1 MWIVQLALRRPYAFI
16 AASLLIAILGV
27 VSALRMP
34 TDIFPFIN
42 LPVVSVI
49 WAYNGLP
56 AEEVENRITT
66 ICERAITTVTSDVE
80 HIESSSLNGLSII
93 KVYLHQRA
101 DVGRAVGTI
110 ASLCQTLLRVY
121 PQGTTPPLIT
131 SFNASDVPIL
141 QLGLGSKTLSESE
154 LFDLGLNFIRTGL
167 SGVPGASIPLPY
179 GGKQRQVMVDL
190 DPQALQ
196 AKGLSATDVATALNS
211 QSIIIPSGSVKIG
224 DTEYAVQLNGA
235 PDTIETFNNL
245 PVKRVNGATILLKDI
260 AQVHDGYAVQT
271 NIVHADGRR
280 SSMINVL
287 RSGGAS
293 TIAVVQGIKDALP
306 RVLAGLPTELKV
318 ETLSDQSIFVRA
330 AVDQV
335 IHEAIT
341 AACLTALLILLLLGS
356 FRSTFIVVTSIP
368 LSILTSLIC
377 LQLTGQTINT
387 MTLGGFALA
396 VGMLVD
402 DATVEVE
409 NIHRNTAMGKG
420 IVQAILDGAE
430 QIAVPTF
437 VSTLSIC
444 IVFVPVILLSE
455 PARSLFVPLGMAV
468 VFAMMASYLLSRTIV
483 PVMAQAL
490 LRHEHHGQAESGSTR
505 SKRSLFSAIHLFVEG
520 GFEKLRGSYRE
531 LLAFALEHRVKCL
544 IAFCAFY
551 ISAAAL
557 VPFIGQDFF
566 PQVDSGQLRLHVTV
580 PTGTRIEETER
591 IFLKIESAIREL
603 IPHEDLKAILDNIGL
618 PTSGINLAYGDN
630 LTISNF
636 DGEILVSLAPEHKES
651 SAHYARALRTMFKER
666 FPECGLFFQPADIV
680 SQILNAGLP
689 APIDV
694 QVTGKKKQVNY
705 EIAKAVKERL
715 EKIPG
720 AVDVTLHQITD
731 SPQLKLDV
739 DRARATE
746 LGLSERDV
754 ASSLLINLS
763 SSFQVAPTFWVNP
776 QNGVNYNV
784 AVQTPTHRL
793 ASVEDL
799 MRTELTGANPAPG
812 TSSQMLS
819 NLAKLSRGSTPAVV
833 NHYRI
838 QPVYDI
844 YVNVQDRDLGGVV
857 SDIKKVL
864 QEFEPQLP
872 KGSYFVVRGQAEA
885 MNSAFTGLLGG
896 IAFALILVYL
906 LLVINFHSWIDPVII
921 LMAIPGAFAGIVWG
935 LFATATTLS
944 VPALMGAMMSIG
956 VASANSIL
964 MITFANDELE
974 AGRSAK
980 ESALNAGYTRF
991 RPVLMTALAMV
1002 IGTLPMALGLGEGGS
1017 QNAPLGRA
1025 VIGGLLSATL
1035 STLFFVPVIFSLVR
1049 ARTKPGHGHGG
1060 HPQDDPGPDFNS
1072 PGPARQNDDKEDSAA
1087 HNLALRQ

>member
-1 MWIVQLALRRPYAFI
+1 
-16 AASLLIAILGV
+16 
-27 VSALRMP
+27 
-34 TDIFPFIN
+34 
-42 LPVVSVI
+42 
-49 WAYNGLP
+49 
-56 AEEVENRITT
+56 
-66 ICERAITTVTSDVE
+66 
-80 HIESSSLNGLSII
+80 
-93 KVYLHQRA
+93 
-101 DVGRAVGTI
+101 
-110 ASLCQTLLRVY
+110 
-121 PQGTTPPLIT
+121 
-131 SFNASDVPIL
+131 
-141 QLGLGSKTLSESE
+141 
-154 LFDLGLNFIRTGL
+154 
-167 SGVPGASIPLPY
+167 
-179 GGKQRQVMVDL
+179 
-190 DPQALQ
+190 
-196 AKGLSATDVATALNS
+196 
-211 QSIIIPSGSVKIG
+211 
-224 DTEYAVQLNGA
+224 
-235 PDTIETFNNL
+235 
-245 PVKRVNGATILLKDI
+245 
-260 AQVHDGYAVQT
+260 
-271 NIVHADGRR
+271 
-280 SSMINVL
+280 
-287 RSGGAS
+287 
-293 TIAVVQGIKDALP
+293 
-306 RVLAGLPTELKV
+306 
-318 ETLSDQSIFVRA
+318 
-330 AVDQV
+330 
-335 IHEAIT
+335 
-341 AACLTALLILLLLGS
+341 LLLLGS

-409 NIHRNTAMGKG
+409 NIHRNMAMGKG

-490 LRHEHHGQAESGSTR
+490 LRHEHHGQAESGSTS

-531 LLAFALEHRVKCL
+531 LLAYALEHRVKCL

-551 ISAAAL
+551 LSAAAL

-603 IPHEDLKAILDNIGL
+603 IPHQDLKAILDNIGL

-636 DGEILVSLAPEHKES
+636 DGEILVSLSPEHKES

-799 MRTELTGANPAPG
+799 MRTELSGANPAPG
-812 TSSQMLS
+812 TSTQMLS

-974 AGRSAK
+974 AGRSAG

-1060 HPQDDPGPDFNS
+1060 HPQDDNGPDFNS
-1072 PGPARQNDDKEDSAA
+1072 PGPARQEDDKEDSAA